1 MFLRPHQRSKD
12 GKDHTYWSLVETV
25 RTTDGPRQRT
35 LCYLGELNGSAQARW
50 LKSIEVFNEQGASE
64 QLKLFPAH
72 VEVPDD
78 DPQVARVLVNRVRLE
93 RTRQFGSCFLGWE
106 LWKQLGLDHFFEQA
120 MDEEAADVPWSRI
133 AAVLAINRL
142 CAPGSELAVEERWY
156 PSTALD
162 DLLEIE
168 EGKINDTRLY
178 RCLDRILPHKTK
190 LEQHLKQR
198 YGELFG
204 AEFEVLLYD
213 LTSTYVEGAAE
224 NNPMMRRGYSRD
236 HRGDCEQMVIALIVN
251 RDGFPFSYE
260 TFDGNRADVS
270 TMETILRMVER
281 KYGKAR
287 RIWVMDRGIVSE
299 ENLAAIRNVGGQ
311 YLVGT
316 PRSQMKQFESELLQD
331 NWTQVR
337 PEVEV
342 KQVAISLGEE
352 TYILCRTAGR
362 REKEQAIR
370 TRFSTRMEQALRA
383 LEKSIASGRLK
394 DRNKM
399 ERRLGRI
406 QARHPQVNDLFAVS
420 VRETPSGLRL
430 VWEMK
435 VERIAWRDLRDGTYL
450 LRTNLRADSAEQLW
464 SMYMQLTEAEAS
476 FRALKSEL
484 SIRPLFHQKEPR
496 VKAHVLVAFLGY
508 AMWVTLK
515 HRLKRRPAIVPG
527 PSASGVNNPQP
538 FRPCRRSLCC
548 LHCRAPISSFPPPM
562 AARFAFAGS
571 PSPRRTRNPC
581 FTNLVSTFRNDSNV
595 CQNVVQTPY
604 LPELILNGLAGSP
617 TIW

>member
-1 MFLRPHQRSKD
+1 MFLRPHQRKKD
-12 GKDHTYWSLVETV
+12 GKEHTYWSLVETV
-25 RTTDGPRQRT
+25 RTPDGPRHRT
-35 LCYLGELNGSAQARW
+35 LCYLGELNSSAQVQW
-50 LKSIEVFNEQGASE
+50 LKTVEVFNEQGEAQ
-64 QLKLFPAH
+64 QLKLFPSH
-72 VEVPDD
+72 VEAPAD

-106 LWKQLGLDHFFEQA
+106 LWKRLELDRFFAQVV
-120 MDEEAADVPWSRI
+120 DDDSADVPWSRV

-142 CAPGSELAVEERWY
+142 CAPGSELAIEERWY

-204 AEFEVLLYD
+204 AEFDVLLYD

-224 NNPMMRRGYSRD
+224 KNPMVRRGYSRD
-236 HRGDCEQMVIALIVN
+236 HRPDCEQLVIALIVN
-251 RDGFPFSYE
+251 SEGFPFSYE
-260 TFDGNRADVS
+260 TFDGNRSDVT

-287 RIWVMDRGIVSE
+287 RIWVFDRGIVSE
-299 ENLAAIRNVGGQ
+299 ENLAAIRKRGGQ

-316 PRSQMKQFESELLQD
+316 PRSKMKQFEAELLKD

-337 PEVEV
+337 PEVAV
-342 KQVAISLGEE
+342 KQVAIAPGGE

-362 REKEQAIR
+362 QEKEKAIR
-370 TRFSTRMEQALRA
+370 KRFSTRMEDALQR
-383 LEKSIASGRLK
+383 LQKTIAAGRLK

-399 ERRLGRI
+399 ERRLGKI
-406 QARHPQVNDLFAVS
+406 QARHPQVNDLIEVTLRDTPQG
-420 VRETPSGLRL
+420 VRLE
-430 VWEMK
+430 WEMK
-435 VERIAWRDLRDGTYL
+435 AERKAWRELREGAYL
-450 LRTNLRADSAEQLW
+450 LRTNVQADSAEQLW
-464 SMYMQLTEAEAS
+464 SQYMQLTEAEAS

-496 VKAHVLVAFLGY
+496 VKAHVMVAFLGY
-508 AMWVTLK
+508 ALWVTLK
-515 HRLKRRPAIVPG
+515 HLLKRRPEIVPQ
-527 PSASGVNNPQP
+527 PSASGVDNAQPLSPMKALALLSTLQSADIVLPTTDGREIRLRRITEPALEQNSLLHQLGLNLPQHLNS
-538 FRPCRRSLCC
+538 RLKCS
-548 LHCRAPISSFPPPM
+548 A
-562 AARFAFAGS
+562 
-571 PSPRRTRNPC
+571 
-581 FTNLVSTFRNDSNV
+581 DSA
-595 CQNVVQTPY
+595 
-604 LPELILNGLAGSP
+604 IA
-617 TIW
+617 

>member
-1 MFLRPHQRSKD
+1 VSRSL
-12 GKDHTYWSLVETV
+12 TS
-25 RTTDGPRQRT
+25 
-35 LCYLGELNGSAQARW
+35 GEAQ
-50 LKSIEVFNEQGASE
+50 
-64 QLKLFPAH
+64 QLKLFPSH
-72 VEVPDD
+72 IEVPDD

-93 RTRQFGSCFLGWE
+93 RTRQFGTCFLGWE
-106 LWKQLGLDHFFEQA
+106 MWKQLGLDGFFEQA
-120 MDEEAADVPWSRI
+120 LDEEAAEVPWSRV
-133 AAVLAINRL
+133 AAVLGINRL
-142 CAPGSELAVEERWY
+142 CAPGSELAIEERWY

-204 AEFEVLLYD
+204 AEFDVLLYD

-224 NNPMMRRGYSRD
+224 KNPMMSRGYSRD
-236 HRGDCEQMVIALIVN
+236 HRPDCEQMVIALIVN
-251 RDGFPFSYE
+251 REGFPFSYE

-270 TMETILRMVER
+270 TMESILRMVER

-299 ENLAAIRNVGGQ
+299 ENLVAIRKRGGQ

-316 PRSQMKQFESELLQD
+316 PRRQMKRFEAALLKD
-331 NWTQVR
+331 DWTQVR
-337 PEVEV
+337 ADVEV
-342 KQVAISLGEE
+342 KQIAIPQGEE

-362 REKEQAIR
+362 KEKEKAIR
-370 TRFSTRMEQALRA
+370 KRFSLGMEKALQA

-394 DRNKM
+394 DRYKM

-406 QARHPQVNDLFAVS
+406 QARHPQVNDLFEVTLRDTPAG
-420 VRETPSGLRL
+420 VRLL
-430 VWEMK
+430 WEMK
-435 VERIAWRDLRDGTYL
+435 KDKVAWRDLREGAYM
-450 LRTNLRADSAEQLW
+450 LRTNLQADSAEQMW

-508 AMWVTLK
+508 ALWVTLK
-515 HRLKRRPAIVPG
+515 HLLQRRPAIAPQ
-527 PSASGVNNPQP
+527 PSADGVDNTQP
-538 FRPCRRSLCC
+538 FSPMKALALLSTLQSADIVLPTTDGREIRLRRITEPTTEQKSL
-548 LHCRAPISSFPPPM
+548 LHQL
-562 AARFAFAGS
+562 G
-571 PSPRRTRNPC
+571 
-581 FTNLVSTFRNDSNV
+581 LD
-595 CQNVVQTPY
+595 
-604 LPELILNGLAGSP
+604 LPERFQLNRKCSVDPAVA
-617 TIW
+617 